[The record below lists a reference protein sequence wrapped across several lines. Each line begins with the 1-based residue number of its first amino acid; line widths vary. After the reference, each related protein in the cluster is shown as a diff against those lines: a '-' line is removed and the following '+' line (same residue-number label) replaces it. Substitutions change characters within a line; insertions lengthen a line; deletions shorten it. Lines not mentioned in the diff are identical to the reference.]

1 VTGAIRLVM
10 TDREGDGR
18 NGDEWNRVDEPR
30 TDDGREWEA
39 FVRESEGPLRHVG
52 SVSAPTAGV
61 AREQATTLFGHA
73 AEAIW
78 LCPADEVERL
88 TTRAF
93 GAARESN
100 DGDPEA
106 GETGSDDDAGDEGE
120 VVA

>member
-1 VTGAIRLVM
+1 M

-18 NGDEWNRVDEPR
+18 DEAWNRVDEPR
-30 TDDGREWEA
+30 ADDGREWEA
-39 FVRESEGPLRHVG
+39 FVRETDGPLRHVG
-52 SVSAPTAGV
+52 SVTAPSAGI

-88 TTRAF
+88 TTREF
-93 GAARESN
+93 GAAHESDDASDGNAN
-100 DGDPEA
+100 DA
-106 GETGSDDDAGDEGE
+106 GSDDASDADDEG